1 MREITYVKAFTEAL
15 MQLMAED
22 ENVLVIGEDV
32 AHYGGVFHAFD
43 GLLKTYGDKRV
54 IDTPISEMGFIGMGV
69 GAAARG
75 LRPVCDLMFF
85 DFIGVAMD
93 QLYNQAAKLKF
104 MFGGDV
110 SVPLTLT
117 TAGGAGLSAGPQ
129 HSQSLEAWLAHVP
142 GLKVVLPSSPY
153 DMKGLMVAAVRDDN
167 PVVVV
172 LNKRMLG
179 SRGPVP
185 EEIYEI
191 PLGQANVLRPGRDVT
206 VIALGRMVPESMT
219 AAEELAKEGNEVE
232 VIDLRTVQPL
242 DSATIL
248 ASVRRTNRALV
259 VHEAV
264 TFGGIGAEVAAQIQE
279 EAFDYLDAPVLRLGA
294 PFAPVPFSPVLERA
308 YIPDA
313 NRIVAG
319 VQRLLKRTGADV
331 AVEVL
336 IPKLGLTMEYGLIEE
351 WLVEPGTPVKP
362 GDPLLRLATDKVD
375 VEVEAKGSGL
385 FHPAVES
392 GAELPPGALIGWL
405 LEAGEAPPGAGRAR
419 PPSSTA
425 SKQQPRKQQ
434 RPQHRPPRR
443 RTPATT
449 DACSPHPTPAA
460 SPASA
465 ASTSPSWPA
474 PAPAAASSP
483 PTSWMRSSHRKPPCR
498 PARQPSHRW
507 SAATP
512 PRPA

>member
-142 GLKVVLPSSPY
+142 GLKVALPSSPY
-153 DMKGLMVAAVRDDN
+153 DVKGLMVAAVRDDN

-179 SRGPVP
+179 SKGPVP

-191 PLGQANVLRPGRDVT
+191 PLGQANVLRPGRDAT
-206 VIALGRMVPESMT
+206 VIALGRMVPEAMT
-219 AAEELAKEGNEVE
+219 AAGELAGAGTEVE

-248 ASVRRTNRALV
+248 ESIRRTNRALV

-308 YIPDA
+308 YIPDS

-319 VQRLLKRTGADV
+319 VKRLLERTG
-331 AVEVL
+331 
-336 IPKLGLTMEYGLIEE
+336 G
-351 WLVEPGTPVKP
+351 
-362 GDPLLRLATDKVD
+362 
-375 VEVEAKGSGL
+375 
-385 FHPAVES
+385 
-392 GAELPPGALIGWL
+392 
-405 LEAGEAPPGAGRAR
+405 
-419 PPSSTA
+419 
-425 SKQQPRKQQ
+425 
-434 RPQHRPPRR
+434 
-443 RTPATT
+443 
-449 DACSPHPTPAA
+449 
-460 SPASA
+460 
-465 ASTSPSWPA
+465 
-474 PAPAAASSP
+474 
-483 PTSWMRSSHRKPPCR
+483 
-498 PARQPSHRW
+498 
-507 SAATP
+507 
-512 PRPA
+512 

>member
-1 MREITYVKAFTEAL
+1 VREITYVKAFTEAL

-32 AHYGGVFHAFD
+32 ANYGGVFHAFD
-43 GLLKTYGDKRV
+43 GLLKTYGEKRV

-104 MFGGDV
+104 MFGGGV

-142 GLKVVLPSSPY
+142 GLKVALPSSPY
-153 DMKGLMVAAVRDDN
+153 DVKGLLVAAVRDDN
-167 PVVVV
+167 PVVFV

-179 SRGPVP
+179 TRGPVP
-185 EEIYEI
+185 EEIYQI
-191 PLGQANVLRPGRDVT
+191 PLGQANVLRPGRDAT
-206 VIALGRMVPESMT
+206 VIAVGRMVVEAVT
-219 AAEELAKEGNEVE
+219 AAEELAKDGTEVE
-232 VIDLRTVQPL
+232 VIDVRTVQPL

-248 ASVRRTNRALV
+248 ESVRRTNRALV

-264 TFGGIGAEVAAQIQE
+264 TFGGIGAEIAAQIQE

-313 NRIVAG
+313 GRIASG
-319 VQRLLKRTGADV
+319 VQHLLERTG
-331 AVEVL
+331 
-336 IPKLGLTMEYGLIEE
+336 
-351 WLVEPGTPVKP
+351 
-362 GDPLLRLATDKVD
+362 
-375 VEVEAKGSGL
+375 S
-385 FHPAVES
+385 
-392 GAELPPGALIGWL
+392 
-405 LEAGEAPPGAGRAR
+405 
-419 PPSSTA
+419 
-425 SKQQPRKQQ
+425 
-434 RPQHRPPRR
+434 
-443 RTPATT
+443 
-449 DACSPHPTPAA
+449 
-460 SPASA
+460 
-465 ASTSPSWPA
+465 
-474 PAPAAASSP
+474 
-483 PTSWMRSSHRKPPCR
+483 
-498 PARQPSHRW
+498 
-507 SAATP
+507 
-512 PRPA
+512 

>member
-153 DMKGLMVAAVRDDN
+153 DVKGLMVAAVRDDN

-219 AAEELAKEGNEVE
+219 AAEELAKEGKEVE

-248 ASVRRTNRALV
+248 ESVRRTNRALV

-308 YIPDA
+308 YIPDS

-319 VQRLLKRTGADV
+319 VQRLLERTG
-331 AVEVL
+331 
-336 IPKLGLTMEYGLIEE
+336 G
-351 WLVEPGTPVKP
+351 
-362 GDPLLRLATDKVD
+362 
-375 VEVEAKGSGL
+375 
-385 FHPAVES
+385 
-392 GAELPPGALIGWL
+392 
-405 LEAGEAPPGAGRAR
+405 
-419 PPSSTA
+419 
-425 SKQQPRKQQ
+425 
-434 RPQHRPPRR
+434 
-443 RTPATT
+443 
-449 DACSPHPTPAA
+449 
-460 SPASA
+460 
-465 ASTSPSWPA
+465 
-474 PAPAAASSP
+474 
-483 PTSWMRSSHRKPPCR
+483 
-498 PARQPSHRW
+498 
-507 SAATP
+507 
-512 PRPA
+512 

>member
-1 MREITYVKAFTEAL
+1 MRTAVREITYVKAFTEAL

-153 DMKGLMVAAVRDDN
+153 DVKGLMVAAVRDDN

-219 AAEELAKEGNEVE
+219 AAEELAKEGKEVE

-308 YIPDA
+308 YIPDS

-319 VQRLLKRTGADV
+319 VQRLLERTG
-331 AVEVL
+331 
-336 IPKLGLTMEYGLIEE
+336 G
-351 WLVEPGTPVKP
+351 
-362 GDPLLRLATDKVD
+362 
-375 VEVEAKGSGL
+375 
-385 FHPAVES
+385 
-392 GAELPPGALIGWL
+392 
-405 LEAGEAPPGAGRAR
+405 
-419 PPSSTA
+419 
-425 SKQQPRKQQ
+425 
-434 RPQHRPPRR
+434 
-443 RTPATT
+443 
-449 DACSPHPTPAA
+449 
-460 SPASA
+460 
-465 ASTSPSWPA
+465 
-474 PAPAAASSP
+474 
-483 PTSWMRSSHRKPPCR
+483 
-498 PARQPSHRW
+498 
-507 SAATP
+507 
-512 PRPA
+512 

>member
-1 MREITYVKAFTEAL
+1 MRDITYVKAFTEAL

-43 GLLKTYGDKRV
+43 GLLKTYGYKRV

-75 LRPVCDLMFF
+75 LRPVCDLMFM

-117 TAGGAGLSAGPQ
+117 TAGGGGLSAGPQ

-142 GLKVVLPSSPY
+142 GLKVALPSSPY
-153 DMKGLMVAAVRDDN
+153 DVKGLMVACVRDDN
-167 PVVVV
+167 PTVFV

-179 SRGPVP
+179 ARGPVP

-206 VIALGRMVPESMT
+206 VIAVCRMVVEAIT
-219 AAEELAKEGNEVE
+219 AAEELAKDGTEVE
-232 VIDLRTVQPL
+232 VIDVRTVQPL

-264 TFGGIGAEVAAQIQE
+264 TFGGIGAEIAAQIQE
-279 EAFDYLDAPVLRLGA
+279 EAFDYLDAPVFRIGA

-319 VQRLLKRTGADV
+319 VQRLLERTG
-331 AVEVL
+331 
-336 IPKLGLTMEYGLIEE
+336 G
-351 WLVEPGTPVKP
+351 
-362 GDPLLRLATDKVD
+362 
-375 VEVEAKGSGL
+375 
-385 FHPAVES
+385 
-392 GAELPPGALIGWL
+392 
-405 LEAGEAPPGAGRAR
+405 
-419 PPSSTA
+419 
-425 SKQQPRKQQ
+425 
-434 RPQHRPPRR
+434 
-443 RTPATT
+443 
-449 DACSPHPTPAA
+449 
-460 SPASA
+460 
-465 ASTSPSWPA
+465 
-474 PAPAAASSP
+474 
-483 PTSWMRSSHRKPPCR
+483 
-498 PARQPSHRW
+498 
-507 SAATP
+507 
-512 PRPA
+512 